1 MENNSECDDNNKKSI
16 TEPVDKTVVE
26 EEIAEESEEVPGT
39 SYETSSEN
47 QQQASTSSATTAS
60 NDRNKI
66 YKLKYD
72 ALATYFHS
80 LQKENC
86 TIREKLLRCDD
97 CIKGLQ
103 KKRAAYMKRLD
114 YFGDDYRNSK
124 RRYVLMD
131 KNEVYLS
138 NGNR

>member
-1 MENNSECDDNNKKSI
+1 MENNSECDDNNKEEPI

-26 EEIAEESEEVPGT
+26 KEIAEEKQEEEVPGA
-39 SYETSSEN
+39 SYETSTEN
-47 QQQASTSSATTAS
+47 QHQESYSK
-60 NDRNKI
+60 DRNEI
-66 YKLKYD
+66 YKLKYN
-72 ALATYFHS
+72 ALATHFHS

-103 KKRAAYMKRLD
+103 RKRAAYMKRLD

-138 NGNR
+138 NSNR